1 MFSDIFTLIDFLKY
15 QKKIKRVFFFE
26 SSFIENHLA
35 PYVDKNKNI
44 DETIIISLYKTQ
56 NNNLKKFKIFQVN
69 KLFFLNLF
77 FLLLKTKYCYSST
90 PDIDHSAFQRSVFKK
105 TKYIYIQH
113 SPVGLIKIFRDNALT
128 NFDVVQV
135 VNTFQKN
142 DLINISKRKN
152 KKIKAWQG
160 KYLFLGDENNE
171 KFSFNINKQERK
183 KILIAPTW
191 GTDFFNLNIHL
202 TIKKNLNPSE
212 YDIFIRPHNMSILNN
227 KNLISDLIQNNFT
240 MDSHIG
246 LVTNMLLG
254 VSILFELPVLVFFLT
269 KIGLITPA
277 FLKKYRKHA
286 LVVVLIVAAIITP
299 PDVASQII
307 VAIPIVILYEVSIKV
322 SKIVIKKQQK
332 NAHKSKRV

>member
-1 MFSDIFTLIDFLKY
+1 MVKKEKEMSFLGHLEELRWHLVRSASVVLIFGIFL
-15 QKKIKRVFFFE
+15 F
-26 SSFIENHLA
+26 
-35 PYVDKNKNI
+35 
-44 DETIIISLYKTQ
+44 
-56 NNNLKKFKIFQVN
+56 IFQKEVYEN
-69 KLFFLNLF
+69 
-77 FLLLKTKYCYSST
+77 FLLA
-90 PDIDHSAFQRSVFKK
+90 H
-105 TKYIYIQH
+105 
-113 SPVGLIKIFRDNALT
+113 
-128 NFDVVQV
+128 
-135 VNTFQKN
+135 
-142 DLINISKRKN
+142 RKSDF
-152 KKIKAWQG
+152 ITYQ
-160 KYLFLGDENNE
+160 LFC
-171 KFSFNINKQERK
+171 
-183 KILIAPTW
+183 
-191 GTDFFNLNIHL
+191 DFFNLFGL
-202 TIKKNLNPSE
+202 DSSFCRVSFK
-212 YDIFIRPHNMSILNN
+212 D
-227 KNLISDLIQNNFT
+227 NLISLKPTQQLMNSIWSSFILGIILSFPYLLWELWRFISPGLTLKEVRNSRGFIFVASLLFFLGIAFSFYIIAPISIHFLYNYQITDLIQNNFT